1 MSNPRFPHYSVMQPE
16 VLDALALKPGSCCM
30 DGTLGAGGHSQ
41 AILDAIAPTGRLVSF
56 DLDPD
61 AIALASGRL
70 ASYGDRVRIVHDSY
84 ANADRYLATE
94 SLDGALL
101 DLGVSSMQLDNGE
114 RGFSFMR
121 NGPLDMRFDPG
132 SAIPSAAELV
142 ATASEEELADIFWKY
157 GEERGSRRIA
167 AEIVRTR
174 ITEPFTTTAQL
185 AETIARVLPRPPKL
199 GHHPATNAF
208 QALRIAVNG
217 ELDTVERA
225 LPVITK
231 LLKPGG
237 RFAILTF
244 HSLEDRLVKEYFR
257 RESTG
262 CLCPPR
268 QMVCTCG
275 HHATFKKIRSG
286 TLKATRAELDENVRS
301 RSAKL
306 RAVEKIADS
315 EGGVQ

>member
-1 MSNPRFPHYSVMQPE
+1 MQNPCSPHYSVMQTE
-16 VLDALALKPGSCCM
+16 VLAALALKPGSCCM

-41 AILDAIAPTGRLVSF
+41 AILNAIAPTGNLVSF

-61 AIALASGRL
+61 AISLASGRL
-70 ASYGDRVRIVHDSY
+70 APYGERIRIIHDSY
-84 ANADRYLATE
+84 ENADRYIEPE

-121 NGPLDMRFDPG
+121 NGPLDMRFDPNSTG
-132 SAIPSAAELV
+132 PSAADLI
-142 ATASEEELADIFWKY
+142 ASASEEELADIFWKY
-157 GEERGSRRIA
+157 GEERASRRVA
-167 AEIVRTR
+167 AAIVRER
-174 ITEPFTTTAQL
+174 DVEPFTTTAQL
-185 AETIARVLPRPPKL
+185 AEAIARVLPRSPKT
-199 GHHPATNAF
+199 GHHPATNVF

-237 RFAILTF
+237 RFVVLTF

-275 HHATFKKIRSG
+275 HQAIFKKIRSG
-286 TLKATRAELDENVRS
+286 SLTATRAELDENIRS

-306 RAVEKIADS
+306 RVVEKIAGI
-315 EGGVQ
+315 EGYVR

>member
-1 MSNPRFPHYSVMQPE
+1 MQNPCSPHYSVMQTE
-16 VLDALALKPGSCCM
+16 VLAALALKPGSCCM

-41 AILDAIAPTGRLVSF
+41 AILNAIAPTGNLVSF

-61 AIALASGRL
+61 AISLASGRL
-70 ASYGDRVRIVHDSY
+70 APYGGRVRIIHDSY
-84 ANADRYLATE
+84 ANADRYIAPE

-121 NGPLDMRFDPG
+121 NGPLDMRFDPN
-132 SAIPSAAELV
+132 STVPSAADLI
-142 ATASEEELADIFWKY
+142 ASASEEELADIFWKY
-157 GEERGSRRIA
+157 GEERASRRVA
-167 AEIVRTR
+167 AAIVRER
-174 ITEPFTTTAQL
+174 DVEPFTTTAQL
-185 AETIARVLPRPPKL
+185 AETIARVLPRSPKT
-199 GHHPATNAF
+199 GHHPATNVF

-225 LPVITK
+225 LHVVTK

-237 RFAILTF
+237 RFAVLTF

-275 HHATFKKIRSG
+275 HQALFKKIKSG
-286 TLKATRAELDENVRS
+286 SLTATRAELDENIRS

-306 RAVEKIADS
+306 RVVEKIAGI
-315 EGGVQ
+315 EGYVR

>member
-1 MSNPRFPHYSVMQPE
+1 MINPRVPHYSVMQLE
-16 VLDALALKPGSCCM
+16 VLAALALKPGSRCM

-41 AILDAIAPTGRLVSF
+41 AILDAAAPAGTLVSF

-61 AIALASGRL
+61 ALTIARERL
-70 ASYGDRVRIVHDSY
+70 ALYGGRVQIIHDSY
-84 ANADRYLATE
+84 ANAERYIAPE

-121 NGPLDMRFDPG
+121 NGPLDMRFDPS
-132 SAIPSAAELV
+132 SAMPSAAELI
-142 ATASEEELADIFWKY
+142 ATASAEELSDIFWKY
-157 GEERGSRRIA
+157 GEERAARRIA
-167 AEIVRTR
+167 AAIVQER
-174 ITEPFTTTAQL
+174 EDKPFTTTAAL
-185 AETIARVLPRPPKL
+185 AETIARVIPRPAKP
-199 GHHPATNAF
+199 GHHPATNVF

-217 ELDTVERA
+217 ELDTVARA
-225 LPVITK
+225 LPVIAK

-237 RFAILTF
+237 RFVVLTF

-268 QMVCTCG
+268 QMICTCA
-275 HHATFKKIRSG
+275 HQAVFMKVRSG
-286 TLKATRAELDENVRS
+286 VVTAASAELSENVRS

-306 RAVEKIADS
+306 RVVEKIATTS
-315 EGGVQ
+315 GGGQ

>member
-1 MSNPRFPHYSVMQPE
+1 MQNPCSPHYSVMQTE
-16 VLDALALKPGSCCM
+16 VLAALALKPASCCM

-41 AILDAIAPTGRLVSF
+41 AILNAIAPTGNLVSF

-61 AIALASGRL
+61 AISLASGRL
-70 ASYGDRVRIVHDSY
+70 APYGERIRIIHDSY
-84 ANADRYLATE
+84 ANADRYIEPE

-121 NGPLDMRFDPG
+121 NGPLDMRFDPNSTG
-132 SAIPSAAELV
+132 PSAADLI
-142 ATASEEELADIFWKY
+142 ASASEEELADIFWKF
-157 GEERGSRRIA
+157 GEERASRRVA
-167 AEIVRTR
+167 AAIVRER
-174 ITEPFTTTAQL
+174 DVEPFTTTAQL
-185 AETIARVLPRPPKL
+185 AETIARVLPRSPKT
-199 GHHPATNAF
+199 GHHPATNVF

-237 RFAILTF
+237 RFVVLTF
-244 HSLEDRLVKEYFR
+244 HSLEDRLVKECFR

-275 HHATFKKIRSG
+275 HQAIFKKIRSG
-286 TLKATRAELDENVRS
+286 SLTATRTELDENIRS

-306 RAVEKIADS
+306 RVVEKIAGI
-315 EGGVQ
+315 EGYVR